1 MQSADRTDSTRG
13 RVFILP
19 LCSWKIIRS
28 GAGNHSEMDLKTI
41 ALDSVPAV
49 AELKELNRGTNDR
62 LCEESAA
69 TDTGKEHWTGTGAT
83 ADSLATGRTGMELL
97 ENRSLS
103 EFKMGDD
110 GDRLINGREAAV
122 NQGWRIVIP
131 APGPGTNSRRINV
144 EYPISN
150 SPNLRQRKRSC
161 SRSRKRSGMRSRKDS
176 LRSRNRSGRNS
187 VN

>member
-1 MQSADRTDSTRG
+1 
-13 RVFILP
+13 
-19 LCSWKIIRS
+19 
-28 GAGNHSEMDLKTI
+28 MDLKTI

-49 AELKELNRGTNDR
+49 AELKEFNRGTNDG

-69 TDTGKEHWTGTGAT
+69 TDTGKEYWTGTGAT
-83 ADSLATGRTGMELL
+83 ADSLATGRMGMELL

-144 EYPISN
+144 EY
-150 SPNLRQRKRSC
+150 R
-161 SRSRKRSGMRSRKDS
+161 
-176 LRSRNRSGRNS
+176 
-187 VN
+187 